1 MSVKKNNTD
10 VCLKKTNNEKKT
22 DVCLKKKKK
31 TIQTGGKS
39 LKNGELVK
47 GEMALNEIA
56 RVPERPGI

>member
-10 VCLKKTNNEKKT
+10 VCLKKTNNENNT
-22 DVCLKKKKK
+22 DVCLKKTK
-31 TIQTGGKS
+31 IQTGGKS

>member
-1 MSVKKNNTD
+1 MFMGV
-10 VCLKKTNNEKKT
+10 E
-22 DVCLKKKKK
+22 KKK